1 MTVHSKLNKAR
12 IKFHALPLKKSGHN
26 KFAGYRYF
34 ELGDFLVPAL
44 QICDEVG
51 ISCTISIAGDSATMR
66 IVDVEDGST
75 VILNTPLADASTKG
89 QLPIQSLGSQH
100 TYVRRYLWMLALE
113 IVEHDAI
120 DAVAGSVEPAAV
132 GVDADKLAILQDL
145 IDKTGT
151 DIAALCK
158 HYKVKALADLTP
170 EKYSAAVQ
178 VLSMTMRET
187 EGVILESST
196 LPPSVKRGV
205 GERGESQL
213 SLVNCL
219 VNC

>member
-1 MTVHSKLNKAR
+1 MTVYSKLNKAR
-12 IKFHALPLKKSGHN
+12 LKFHSLPLKKSGHN

-51 ISCTISIAGDSATMR
+51 ISCTISFASDNATMR
-66 IVDVEDGST
+66 IVDIEDGSAI
-75 VILNTPLADASTKG
+75 ILNTPMADAATKG
-89 QLPIQSLGSQH
+89 QLPIQALGSQH
-100 TYVRRYLWMLALE
+100 TYLRRYLWMLALE

-120 DAVAGSVEPAAV
+120 DATAGNVEVVEMGLP
-132 GVDADKLAILQDL
+132 ADKMEALQDL

-170 EKYSAAVQ
+170 EKYAAAVQ
-178 VLSMTMRET
+178 VLSKKVTA
-187 EGVILESST
+187 
-196 LPPSVKRGV
+196 
-205 GERGESQL
+205 
-213 SLVNCL
+213 
-219 VNC
+219 

>member
-1 MTVHSKLNKAR
+1 MTVHAKLNKAR
-12 IKFHALPLKKSGHN
+12 VMFHALPLKKSGHN

-44 QICDEVG
+44 KICDEVG
-51 ISCTISIAGDSATMR
+51 ISCTISFADSIATMR
-66 IVDVEDGST
+66 IVDIEDGST
-75 VILNTPLADASTKG
+75 IVLNTPLADASTKG

-120 DAVAGSVEPAAV
+120 DAVAGNVEIIETGLP
-132 GVDADKLAILQDL
+132 ADKLAALQDL

-158 HYKVKALADLTP
+158 HYKVKALADMNP
-170 EKYSAAVQ
+170 SQYSAAMQ
-178 VLSMTMRET
+178 VL
-187 EGVILESST
+187 GKKV
-196 LPPSVKRGV
+196 PV
-205 GERGESQL
+205 
-213 SLVNCL
+213 
-219 VNC
+219 